1 MNKELKKKLITAH
14 EEARAAFPCLYDHK
28 WVEKAADKGWKDV
41 VDSLEKS
48 TPGFKKAM
56 TERVTNI
63 FAVVYYTAFEKA
75 LNTFFA
81 QCLEDTVT
89 TCKLCTD
96 ELKKVTAE
104 INTKE
109 K

>member
-1 MNKELKKKLITAH
+1 MNKEIKEKLAKAS
-14 EEARAAFPCLYDHK
+14 EARAAFPNLYDHK

-41 VDSLEKS
+41 VDTLEKS
-48 TPGFKKAM
+48 TPGFKKVT
-56 TERVTNI
+56 TERVVNI

-81 QCLEDTVT
+81 QCLEDTIT
-89 TCKLCTD
+89 TCDLCMD